1 LTVICKENL
10 MSLSR
15 TLFRTASAALAIGVA
30 AGAVAQALPPDIN
43 PNSRARVP
51 YVQRKDTDESAKRLF
66 DIFVRNSNSPTDEIK
81 GPLAYA
87 TYNVPVA
94 IALLDLH
101 DGAVGK
107 SSSLDAHVREL
118 AILVACRETNYD
130 LEWNGHVPAAL
141 KAGVD
146 QKVID
151 VVRAKGALTGVPEA
165 DAAVIRFGRE
175 LLDDRKMSSAT
186 FAKAKQLFGDK
197 GAMDLVAVMSTY
209 AVSGFYAIAVDEH
222 MPAGQPTMR

>member
-1 LTVICKENL
+1 
-10 MSLSR
+10 MPLSR
-15 TLFRTASAALAIGVA
+15 ISFLAASALLAASFTVA
-30 AGAVAQALPPDIN
+30 AIAQPLPADIN
-43 PNSRARVP
+43 PSSRARVP

-66 DIFVRNSNSPTDEIK
+66 DIFVRGSNLPTDEIK
-81 GPLAYA
+81 GPLAFA
-87 TYNVPVA
+87 SYNVPVA
-94 IALLDLH
+94 LALLDLH
-101 DGAVGK
+101 DGAVGG

-146 QKVID
+146 QKVVD
-151 VVRAKGALTGVPEA
+151 VVRAKGVLTGVPDA

-175 LLDDRKMSSAT
+175 LLGDRKMSSAT
-186 FAKAKQLFGDK
+186 FAKAKELFGDK
-197 GAMDLVAVMSTY
+197 GALDLVAVMSTY

>member
-1 LTVICKENL
+1 MKLRYLSLTAAAVL
-10 MSLSR
+10 LAG
-15 TLFRTASAALAIGVA
+15 TATVA
-30 AGAVAQALPPDIN
+30 AQSLPSDLDAK
-43 PNSRARVP
+43 SRARVP
-51 YVQRKDTDESAKRLF
+51 YLQRKDTDESAKRLF
-66 DIFVRNSNSPTDEIK
+66 DIFVRNSNSPTDTLG
-81 GPLAYA
+81 GPLAFSA
-87 TYNVPVA
+87 YNVPVA

-118 AILVACRETNYD
+118 AILVACRATNYSF
-130 LEWNGHVPAAL
+130 EFNGHEAAAVR
-141 KAGVD
+141 AGVD

-151 VVRAKGALTGVPEA
+151 IVRTNGALTGISDA

-175 LLDDRKMSSAT
+175 VLNDRKVSSAT
-186 FAKAKQLFGDK
+186 FAKVKQLYGDK

-222 MPAGQPTMR
+222 VDKMLPPVAMH

>member
-1 LTVICKENL
+1 

-15 TLFRTASAALAIGVA
+15 NAFLAASALLAGGFVA
-30 AGAVAQALPPDIN
+30 TAAAQSLPADIN

-66 DIFVRNSNSPTDEIK
+66 DIFVRNSNTPNDEIK
-81 GPLAYA
+81 GPLAFA
-87 TYNVPVA
+87 SYNVPVA

-107 SSSLDAHVREL
+107 SSSLNAHVREL
-118 AILVACRETNYD
+118 AIMVACRETNYD
-130 LEWNGHVPAAL
+130 LEWNGHLAAAL

-151 VVRAKGALTGVPEA
+151 VVRAKGPLTGLPEA
-165 DAAVIRFGRE
+165 DAAVIQFGRE

-197 GAMDLVAVMSTY
+197 GALDLVAVMSTY

>member
-1 LTVICKENL
+1 MT
-10 MSLSR
+10 LSR
-15 TLFRTASAALAIGVA
+15 ALSRAAVLAALCFGA
-30 AGAVAQALPPDIN
+30 ASHAQAPADLDAKSLARLPYI
-43 PNSRARVP
+43 
-51 YVQRKDTDESAKRLF
+51 QRKDTDEGAKRLF
-66 DIFVRNSNSPTDEIK
+66 DIFVRNSNSPTDTLS
-81 GPLAYA
+81 GPLAFA
-87 TYNVPVA
+87 SYNIPVA
-94 IALLDLH
+94 NALLDLH

-107 SSSLDAHVREL
+107 GTLNAHVREL

-130 LEWNGHVPAAL
+130 LEWNAHAPAAL

-151 VVRAKGALTGVPEA
+151 AVRAGGALTGLNDA

-175 LLDDRKMSSAT
+175 LLRDRKMSSAT
-186 FAKAKQLFGDK
+186 FAKAKELFGAH

-222 MPAGQPTMR
+222 MPAGQATLPPVH

>member
-1 LTVICKENL
+1 MKLRHSSLVAVTACLLGGATV
-10 MSLSR
+10 
-15 TLFRTASAALAIGVA
+15 ASAQSL
-30 AGAVAQALPPDIN
+30 LPDIDAK
-43 PNSRARVP
+43 SRARLP

-66 DIFVRNSNSPTDEIK
+66 DIFVRGSNSPTDELG
-81 GPLAYA
+81 GPLAFVA
-87 TYNVPVA
+87 YNVPVA
-94 IALLDLH
+94 NALLDLH

-107 SSSLDAHVREL
+107 GTLDAHTREL

-130 LEWNGHVPAAL
+130 FEWNGHVPAAL
-141 KAGVD
+141 KAGVE
-146 QKVID
+146 QKVVD
-151 VVRAKGALTGVPEA
+151 VVRTNGALTGLAEA

-175 LLDDRKMSSAT
+175 LLRDREMSSAT

-222 MPAGQPTMR
+222 VAPGQPTLPR